1 MKRWWIA
8 LFVEL
13 LISVLL
19 VGGFLVYRDYYN
31 VKITHVETQRKE
43 RERAKK
49 EEIDRKLAEHAEVEN
64 HIQKVKNDLVKNST
78 IIDETFSEWLY
89 ENYKDACEELD
100 VAIDNDLYDDKM
112 WHEKTGK
119 SLHVLFDESQGIL
132 ESSERMK
139 EASIYEKDC
148 VDSDCVSLSFA
159 GDISFS
165 HHYTPAQNYTNLGI
179 DGAFSKELQ
188 QTMQDADI
196 FMLNNEFCYTNSNTP
211 IGGKTYTFRADPKLV
226 SRLHEMGVDIVSIA
240 NNHTYDYGEQGII
253 DTMHTLKDA
262 GIPYVG
268 AGMNLADAKN
278 NIVYF
283 VANGM
288 KIAYIAATQV
298 ERDLPILTQPATET
312 SAGVIRCFEPEL
324 VCEMIEEADQHS
336 DFVIVYPHWGTE
348 LVKQMQADQQALA
361 YAFIDAGADVI
372 VGGHPHCLQGIE
384 YYQDVPIFYSMSNFS
399 FSSKVKNSCVLNLQV
414 NIDGIQSAR
423 YLPCKES
430 NGMTYQCDKGAADYL
445 QIIDILNTYSAN
457 ARVDEDG
464 YVKMV
469 QPE

>member
-1 MKRWWIA
+1 MRRWWIA
-8 LFVEL
+8 FFVEL
-13 LISVLL
+13 FITALL
-19 VGGFLVYRDYYN
+19 VGGFFAYRHDYN
-31 VKITHVETQRKE
+31 AKIIQIETKEKEKEQVEQEKIE
-43 RERAKK
+43 K
-49 EEIDRKLAEHAEVEN
+49 KLAEQAEMEN
-64 HIQKVKNDLVKNST
+64 HIQKIKNDLVESSSM
-78 IIDETFSEWLY
+78 IDETFSEWLY
-89 ENYKDACEELD
+89 NNYEEVCETLAEEIE
-100 VAIDNDLYDDKM
+100 AGTYAEKM

-119 SLHVLFDESQGIL
+119 SLHVLFDESQGIM
-132 ESSERMK
+132 ESDERMK
-139 EASIYEKDC
+139 EASIYEKTC
-148 VDSDCVSLSFA
+148 ADSECVSLSFA

-165 HHYTPAQNYTNLGI
+165 HHYTPAQNYTNYGI
-179 DGAFSKELQ
+179 DGAFSEELQ
-188 QTMQDADI
+188 DTMREADI

-226 SRLHEMGVDIVSIA
+226 SRLDEMGVDIVSIA

-253 DTMHTLKDA
+253 DTMNTLKDA
-262 GIPYVG
+262 GVPYVG
-268 AGMNLADAKN
+268 AGKNLADAKN

-283 VANGM
+283 VANGI

-324 VCEMIEEADQHS
+324 VCDMIKEADKHS

-348 LVKQMQADQQALA
+348 LVKHMQADQQALA
-361 YAFIDAGADVI
+361 YAFIDAGADAI

-384 YYQDVPIFYSMSNFS
+384 YYNDVPIFYSMSNFS
-399 FSSKVKNSCVLNLQV
+399 FSSKVKNSCVLNLRV
-414 NIDGIQSAR
+414 SIDGIQSAR

-430 NGMTYQCDKGAADYL
+430 NGITYQCEKGATDYV

-457 ARVDEDG
+457 ASVDEDG

>member
-1 MKRWWIA
+1 MKKWWIT
-8 LFVEL
+8 FCIEL
-13 LISVLL
+13 LLGALL
-19 VGGFLVYRDYYN
+19 LGGFFVYKAYYD
-31 VKITHVETQRKE
+31 KEIAYIETQREE
-43 RERAKK
+43 RERARK
-49 EEIDRKLAEHAEVEN
+49 EENDKKLAKLAEEEN
-64 HIQKVKNDLVKNST
+64 RVYKVKRAVTDCSAM
-78 IIDETFSEWLY
+78 IDEGFAEWLY
-89 ENYKDACEELD
+89 SAYTDACEEVF
-100 VAIDNDLYDDKM
+100 VAIDNGTYEDKM

-119 SLHVLFDESQGIL
+119 SLHVLYDESQGIM
-132 ESSERMK
+132 ESDERMK
-139 EASIYEKDC
+139 EALIYNKDC
-148 VDSDCVSLSFA
+148 ANEDYVNLSFA

-188 QTMQDADI
+188 QTMQEADI

-211 IGGKTYTFRADPKLV
+211 IGGKTYTFRADPKFV
-226 SRLHEMGVDIVSIA
+226 SRLDEMGVDIVSIA

-253 DTMHTLKDA
+253 DTMNTLKDA

-268 AGMNLADAKN
+268 AGLNLADAKK

-288 KIAYIAATQV
+288 KFAYIAATQV

-324 VCEMIEEADQHS
+324 VCEMIKEAEQHS

-348 LVKQMQADQQALA
+348 LVKQMQEDQQELA

-384 YYQDVPIFYSMSNFS
+384 YYNDVPIFYSMSNFS

-414 NIDGIQSAR
+414 NMDGIQSAR

-430 NGMTYQCDKGAADYL
+430 NGMTYQCDKGAADYM

-457 ARVDEDG
+457 AGVDEDG